1 MLIEDKDINSFN
13 LNSEK
18 SLDQLVPA
26 VLVSGFG
33 NLVFK
38 KSFMRRNGRLAF
50 SYINEYE
57 LLFFIC
63 FQTEFLFFY
72 LFLHHILFSDGMKI
86 ILHPESV
93 NYNKDSETE
102 LLTYFR
108 EGRTLDHD
116 VVMLNKSSYIP
127 SILAILFFNGRASFK
142 HVSQLFLY
150 LVDLKKTLYNCTL

>member
-1 MLIEDKDINSFN
+1 
-13 LNSEK
+13 
-18 SLDQLVPA
+18 
-26 VLVSGFG
+26 
-33 NLVFK
+33 
-38 KSFMRRNGRLAF
+38 
-50 SYINEYE
+50 
-57 LLFFIC
+57 
-63 FQTEFLFFY
+63 
-72 LFLHHILFSDGMKI
+72 MKI

-127 SILAILFFNGRASFK
+127 PILAILFFNGRASFK

-150 LVDLKKTLYNCTL
+150 LVDIKTL